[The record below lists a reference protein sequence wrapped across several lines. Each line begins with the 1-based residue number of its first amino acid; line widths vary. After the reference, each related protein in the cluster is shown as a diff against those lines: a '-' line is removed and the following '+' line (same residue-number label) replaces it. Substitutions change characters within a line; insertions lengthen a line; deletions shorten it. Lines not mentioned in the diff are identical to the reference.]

1 MGASAA
7 ELERLA
13 AGMAGEVEAQVKPY
27 DAQTTAAAALITAS
41 GVLLGLLVRE
51 SEKGVLTVV
60 AVVLTAVAIAVYLV
74 PAAQYPSL
82 YVYDLDLLLT
92 LYVLTPTGVADLW
105 LARVRAA
112 AVETNDA
119 RVRLRTVVLVAGTIV
134 LAAGLVTAA
143 VAFGRALGG

>member
-1 MGASAA
+1 MGASAP

-13 AGMAGEVEAQVKPY
+13 AGMAGEVEAQVKRY

-60 AVVLTAVAIAVYLV
+60 AVVLTAAAIVVYLV

-105 LARVRAA
+105 P
-112 AVETNDA
+112 DA
-119 RVRLRTVVLVAGTIV
+119 
-134 LAAGLVTAA
+134 
-143 VAFGRALGG
+143 